1 MKIHPNF
8 DSAIRSVGSRLE
20 LQANEVPAGR
30 WQSKDMSKDPAAR
43 MKEVLNVSF
52 QVVLNWNENPK
63 VWENDIRPNMP
74 WAEDHFLERVCG
86 KPLNPG
92 VQWAN
97 WPWALS
103 ADKFRTENGGKF
115 SHTYM
120 ERYWPKE
127 AGYSD
132 EAREEAA
139 KLKNDFPLTS
149 PLVPL
154 SGVRYDY
161 GDLNDVV
168 NHLLGDPLSRQ
179 AYLPVWFPEDTG
191 VVHGERVPCTLG
203 YHFIQRG
210 GYLHSTYYIR
220 SCDFYRHF
228 RDDLY
233 LSVRLQLWLLQ
244 RLREAEGLKGDPVF
258 WPTVKMGTFTFHCVS
273 MHMFTNDWNKLFG
286 KRP

>member
-8 DSAIRSVGSRLE
+8 DSAIRSVGSLLE
-20 LQANEVPAGR
+20 LQANEIPAGR

-52 QVVLNWNENPK
+52 QVVLQWNENPK
-63 VWENDIRPNMP
+63 VWVDDIKPNMP

-103 ADKFRTENGGKF
+103 ADKFRTEGGGKF

-120 ERYWPKE
+120 ERYWPKQANKSTAYE
-127 AGYSD
+127 QITDHVGI
-132 EAREEAA
+132 
-139 KLKNDFPLTS
+139 
-149 PLVPL
+149 
-154 SGVRYDY
+154 RYRY

-168 NHLLGDPLSRQ
+168 DHLLGDRLTRQ
-179 AYLPVWFPEDTG
+179 AYLPIWFPEDTG
-191 VVHGERVPCTLG
+191 TVHGERVPCTLG

-210 GYLHSTYYIR
+210 NYLHSTYYIR
-220 SCDFYRHF
+220 SCDFFRHF

-244 RLREAEGLKGDPVF
+244 QLREKELAGSGPDTELF
-258 WPTVKMGTFTFHCVS
+258 WDGVKMGTFTFHCVS
-273 MHMFTNDWNKLFG
+273 MHMFVNDWNKLFG